1 MSQITISSFV
11 VCLGIVSVL
20 SLELEPI
27 RSGSFLASIEA
38 TYFRAVAAEPHI
50 APATTM
56 TLAGINKK
64 PLAGFGGT
72 CANERQVV
80 RDQQVSS
87 RSNDGPQD
95 GTEGRFWI
103 GMIVKLQNKASVSL
117 HQNGVAAGLAD
128 KLIQRSQSRLRD
140 FAPVDDRPE
149 DVVHSFAQFDGGTQ
163 SLPGVV
169 GACVSAL
176 SNMVCVP

>member
-72 CANERQVV
+72 GANER
-80 RDQQVSS
+80 
-87 RSNDGPQD
+87 
-95 GTEGRFWI
+95 
-103 GMIVKLQNKASVSL
+103 
-117 HQNGVAAGLAD
+117 
-128 KLIQRSQSRLRD
+128 
-140 FAPVDDRPE
+140 
-149 DVVHSFAQFDGGTQ
+149 
-163 SLPGVV
+163 
-169 GACVSAL
+169 
-176 SNMVCVP
+176 